1 MLKGIS
7 GKKEEERTI
16 MKRIAM
22 RSNKIF
28 REGFDAEERGNDS
41 LFFFFGFRGKRFW
54 KGEGGKIR
62 SLKRHQERDE
72 MIVGPLSFLSDDPKN
87 EKHSK
92 H

>member
-7 GKKEEERTI
+7 GKKKLERTV

-22 RSNKIF
+22 CSNQIF

-41 LFFFFGFRGKRFW
+41 FFFGIRGKRFW

>member
-1 MLKGIS
+1 
-7 GKKEEERTI
+7 

-22 RSNKIF
+22 RSNQIF

-41 LFFFFGFRGKRFW
+41 FFFGIRGKRFW

-72 MIVGPLSFLSDDPKN
+72 MIVGPLIFLI
-87 EKHSK
+87 
-92 H
+92 